1 MDQRENFIKDVRFKA
16 FNISELCER
25 HGISRKT
32 AYKWLG
38 RFEEEGRAGLQDRR
52 RVPKTCPHRI
62 DEGVA
67 YAICQVRR
75 KHPTWGPRKILQYM
89 EPRYPKMILP
99 APSTTGDLL
108 KRRGLVKAKRGR
120 RKHVHPGVVPPVT
133 RGPNDIW
140 AADFK
145 GQFKTTNGI
154 YCYPLT
160 ITDVHSRSLLT
171 CHGLL
176 STKLDGVLPQ
186 FDRAFRDF
194 GLPSAIRTDNGPP
207 FAGTGLHGLSQLNV
221 WWIRLGIQHQRIQ
234 PSSPQQNGQHERM
247 HRTMKAEATKPP
259 RSSIVTQQR
268 EFDRFRKEFNNIRPH
283 ESLGGKTPSVF
294 YKPSPRKYSGK
305 IEPYEYPGHFQIKR
319 VTSAGTIRL
328 RNRLVFIS
336 STLAAHL
343 IGLEEINTGLWSV
356 YLHNVLLARID
367 ERDFVVRG

>member
-16 FNISELCER
+16 FSITELCER
-25 HGISRKT
+25 HGVSRKT

-52 RVPKTCPHRI
+52 RAPKTCPHRI

-75 KHPTWGPRKILQYM
+75 NHPTWGPRKILQYM

-99 APSTTGDLL
+99 APSTAGDLL

-145 GQFKTTNGI
+145 GQFKTTNGL

-176 STKLDGVLPQ
+176 STKLEGVLPQ
-186 FDRAFRDF
+186 FDGAFREY

-259 RSSIVTQQR
+259 RSSITTQQR
-268 EFDRFRKEFNNIRPH
+268 EFNRFKKEFNNIRPH
-283 ESLGGKTPSVF
+283 EALGGKTPSSL
-294 YKPSPRKYSGK
+294 YKLSPRKYSGK

-328 RNRLVFIS
+328 RDRLVFIS

-356 YLHNVLLARID
+356 YFCNVLLARID